1 MNPDRF
7 FVLSLDVAQIL
18 APVSSGLLAA
28 GAPASDGPNGDGG
41 DFAALLSA
49 LAGVLGANSLAPAAG
64 DPAATARGTAKA
76 ASAQAGAE
84 SPSPFL
90 AVADAGGQQA
100 LGALSEPDT
109 RDLQLSK
116 ESFFGYLV
124 ECFRKTRKTIF

>member
-1 MNPDRF
+1 VNPDRF

-49 LAGVLGANSLAPAAG
+49 LAGVLGANPLAPAAG

-84 SPSPFL
+84 SPFI
-90 AVADAGGQQA
+90 AVADAGGLQA
-100 LGALSEPDT
+100 RGTAKAASAQAGDEFPSPFLASLTPAD
-109 RDLQLSK
+109 
-116 ESFFGYLV
+116 
-124 ECFRKTRKTIF
+124 